1 MKKEDLIFC
10 PLGGSGEIG
19 ANMNL
24 YAYGP
29 EDNRKWI
36 IVDMGVTFADDSIP
50 GVDLIYPDPSFILDK
65 KNDLLGI
72 VLTHAHEDH
81 IGALPYLFDRL
92 AKIPIYTTAF
102 TSSVLRRKFDSLG
115 ITNYEINLLEYS
127 KSNYVGPFEVK
138 IFWMTHS
145 IPQSNAIFLKTE
157 KGNILHSGDWK
168 IDPNP
173 LVGEPIS
180 KNKFKEFVDDHVDLM
195 ICDSTNV
202 FNLEPSGSEG
212 DVRENLNKLFM
223 KKKKGKIIIT
233 CFASNIARIQSIL
246 KVSSESEKCCV
257 LLGRSLHR
265 IYESA
270 KENNF
275 LDEFTNIISEKQA
288 KLVPDE
294 NLVIIC
300 TGSQGEKRAALS
312 RLVNDENR
320 SFTLNKNDTVIFS
333 SREIPGNEKRINEVK
348 SLIFKK
354 KCELLDH
361 TNSKVHVSGHPSK
374 NELRQM
380 YEWVLPDSLIPV
392 HGEYRHLNEHI
403 KFSKECGI
411 KSQMLVENGNLVKVS
426 KDEEKKIILNVPS
439 GRKVLRGNQIIP
451 LEDKFLKGLDSISTS
466 GEIFVNIIMN
476 SNDELLTEPIVFCP
490 SLLMDEQK
498 KEDIKKMIT
507 KEILNLSNNFINDD
521 VLNQEIKVK
530 VRTFLKSVIGLK
542 PLTVIEIVRI

>member
-1 MKKEDLIFC
+1 MTYSKNDLIFL

-19 ANMNL
+19 MNCNL
-24 YAYGP
+24 FHFK
-29 EDNRKWI
+29 DKWI
-36 IVDMGVTFADDSIP
+36 MVDLGVTFSDNETNHYE
-50 GVDLIYPDPSFILDK
+50 LILPNIDFITDQINKLS
-65 KNDLLGI
+65 GI
-72 VLTHAHEDH
+72 ILTHAHEDH

-102 TSSVLRRKFDSLG
+102 TSSVLKRKFDSLG
-115 ITNYEINLLEYS
+115 ITNYEINLLEYN
-127 KSNYVGPFEVK
+127 KSNHIGPFEVK

-145 IPQSNAIFLKTE
+145 IPQSNAIFLKTV

-168 IDPNP
+168 IDPKP
-173 LVGEPIS
+173 LVGQSIN
-180 KNKFKEFVDDHVDLM
+180 KRKFKSFIDDHVDVM

-212 DVRENLNKLFM
+212 DVRENLNKIFM

-233 CFASNIARIQSIL
+233 CFASNIARIETIL

-270 KENNF
+270 RENNF
-275 LDEFTNIISEKQA
+275 LNEFTNIISEKQA

-300 TGSQGEKRAALS
+300 TGSQGESRAALS

-320 SFTLNKNDTVIFS
+320 SFILNNKDTVIFS

-361 TNSKVHVSGHPSK
+361 TNSNVHVSGHPSK
-374 NELRQM
+374 IELKQM
-380 YEWVLPDSLIPV
+380 YEWVLPDLLIPV
-392 HGEYRHLNEHI
+392 HGEYRHLDEHI

-411 KSQMLVENGNLVKVS
+411 KNQMLVENGNLVKVS
-426 KDEEKKIILNVPS
+426 KNEEKRIILNVSS

-451 LEDKFLKGLDSISTS
+451 LEDKFLKGLDSISSS
-466 GEIFVNIIMN
+466 GEIFVNLIMN
-476 SNDELLTEPIVFCP
+476 SNDELLTDPVIFCP
-490 SLLMDEQK
+490 SLLIDEQK
-498 KEDIKKMIT
+498 KEEIKNMIT
-507 KEILNLSNNFINDD
+507 KEISNLSNNFINDD
-521 VLNQEIKVK
+521 VLNHDIKIKV
-530 VRTFLKSVIGLK
+530 RSFLKSVIGLK